1 MKIINQLLTIAMVMT
16 LSAPSLS
23 HEDPVANPLQIAI
36 GAFKSV
42 IYDDLKGNK
51 HLAPHIA
58 KTKKEKLQ
66 ICKHWLNQYSQLE
79 SKHNESNVMESC
91 TAAGIDMSK
100 YYTED

>member
-1 MKIINQLLTIAMVMT
+1 MKINNQSLTIAMA
-16 LSAPSLS
+16 LSASSLS
-23 HEDPVANPLQIAI
+23 YADIDGNIFEISVD
-36 GAFKSV
+36 AFKSV

-51 HLAPHIA
+51 HLAPHIP

-79 SKHNESNVMESC
+79 SKQNESNLMRSC